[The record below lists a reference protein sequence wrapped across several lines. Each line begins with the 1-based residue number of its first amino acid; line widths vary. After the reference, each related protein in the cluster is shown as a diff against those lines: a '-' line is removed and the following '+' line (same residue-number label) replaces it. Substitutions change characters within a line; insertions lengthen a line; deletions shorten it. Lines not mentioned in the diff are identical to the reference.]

1 METEYVLYGNFSTEI
16 LLEHSWT
23 LNSFKQSAS
32 IAVRAA
38 FLYQPSISAMIR
50 QITQFWTF
58 FRLNTE
64 ADNDGGY
71 VTVVDSFTNLGPI
84 VDMAVV
90 DLERQDQGQ
99 LVTCS
104 GAFKDGS
111 LRIIR

>member
-1 METEYVLYGNFSTEI
+1 
-16 LLEHSWT
+16 
-23 LNSFKQSAS
+23 
-32 IAVRAA
+32 
-38 FLYQPSISAMIR
+38 MIR
-50 QITQFWTF
+50 QCPILNF